1 MPLMWAKRDD
11 KITNAKE
18 FNAGEIGYCQYCG
31 AKVHRKTS
39 TRGLVFMA
47 LCNGAEHT
55 HPICQR
61 LVKRKA
67 SHNLSQFDLERM
79 LANLPQDPPEEDS
92 DALAEETACTPPE
105 EVFPSNANRVA
116 DGKYIHQVSI
126 DTQDSDAEGQISDC
140 ETNDSY
146 GRPCTSLRQLVEEDL
161 LANLSA
167 GSIINGK
174 RAADVFILSRFLPD
188 AINSKDFQKKGARI
202 IDCCPDRFS
211 EDKHSIHFKV
221 CKKIDKKW
229 YICRFILYFKSE
241 SKFREYVKKFFEKIV
256 ESDTIHWKPYE
267 NRRALIAAKW
277 TRSKHGMV
285 YYTRYY
291 SSRQIYIYDKSSK

>member
-61 LVKRKA
+61 LVRRKA

-79 LANLPQDPPEEDS
+79 LANLPKDPPEEDS
-92 DALAEETACTPPE
+92 DVLVEKTACTPPE
-105 EVFPSNANRVA
+105 EVFPSDANRVA
-116 DGKYIHQVSI
+116 DGKYTHPMSI
-126 DTQDSDAEGQISDC
+126 DTQDFDAEGRI

-146 GRPCTSLRQLVEEDL
+146 ERPCTSLQQIAEEDL
-161 LANLSA
+161 LANL
-167 GSIINGK
+167 GVGDIINGK
-174 RAADVFILSRFLPD
+174 HAKNVFILPRFLPD
-188 AINSKDFQKKGARI
+188 AINSKDFPKKGARI

-221 CKKIDKKW
+221 CKKIDEKW
-229 YICRFILYFKSE
+229 FICRFILYFKSE
-241 SKFREYVKKFFEKIV
+241 SKFREYVKKFFKQSV
-256 ESDTIHWKPYE
+256 LKSGKKCWKPYE
-267 NRRALIAAKW
+267 NRRALIAAEW
-277 TRSKHGMV
+277 THSKHRMV
-285 YYTRYY
+285 YYTQYY
-291 SSRQIYIYDKSSK
+291 SSRQIYIYDKSSKSN